1 MEEVEEKKHSI
12 KYHQK
17 KRRDT
22 MSYNHWVEMKKNA
35 DQFWENKQE
44 LEKKI
49 ENLQKVLREEKLPEN
64 LLDPQNSHDSTEV
77 TWFADKIY
85 ELGCDISELGEN
97 FMVGELVS
105 QAWDEKSG
113 YTSYREKLQDLGH
126 KESDF

>member
-1 MEEVEEKKHSI
+1 
-12 KYHQK
+12 
-17 KRRDT
+17 

>member
-1 MEEVEEKKHSI
+1 
-12 KYHQK
+12 
-17 KRRDT
+17 
-22 MSYNHWVEMKKNA
+22 MKKNV
-35 DQFWENKQE
+35 DQFWGNKQE

-49 ENLQKVLREEKLPEN
+49 KRLQKILREEKLPEE
-64 LLDPQNSHDSTEV
+64 LLDPQHSHDSTEV

-85 ELGCDISELGEN
+85 ELGCDISELGEK